1 MSSQP
6 TPSTSLPG
14 LSGTDPN
21 AGASAEHDAG
31 LSALERKRAEL
42 AAKLKAEEEAAAA
55 SAKKEEEEKEIIS
68 TSERIET
75 RKGDISALK
84 SRKTIV
90 EDITFSP
97 DATADEKANAAAE
110 FKVIVKRIIVKEAEQ
125 KNDLEKS
132 LKI

>member
-1 MSSQP
+1 MADY
-6 TPSTSLPG
+6 G
-14 LSGTDPN
+14 ENLSGFNLGDK
-21 AGASAEHDAG
+21 GGSSASTNELDAG
-31 LSALERKRAEL
+31 MTKVQKRL
-42 AAKLKAEEEAAAA
+42 AAMDAE
-55 SAKKEEEEKEIIS
+55 SAKKKEEEEKEIIS

-110 FKVIVKRIIVKEAEQ
+110 LKVIDKRIIEKEAEQ
-125 KNDLEKS
+125 KIVLPVPLMTS
-132 LKI
+132 GV